1 MWTLALACAFFLCIH
16 LMVSGT
22 TLKEQIIGGIGGIA
36 YYSLF
41 SLFSIAGLIWM
52 SVAFALALGNQDG
65 FNHVFWTAPL
75 FLRIIALVGN
85 FVAFLLIVLGFLS
98 PSPTNLLALYRLPDK
113 SVHGIIRVSRH
124 PILAG
129 IGLWALLHLICNGN
143 LAAWLYFGSI
153 LALCALGANN
163 IDRKRL
169 ALMGDVYASI
179 KKRTSIIPFVA
190 IIEGR
195 TAFIPDELGYAR
207 MFLAASTF
215 AVVAVLHELLFAIRA
230 L

>member
-16 LMVSGT
+16 LMISGT
-22 TLKEQIIGGIGGIA
+22 TLKEQIIGGIGHIT
-36 YYSLF
+36 YYLLF
-41 SLFSIAGLIWM
+41 SLFSIVGLIWM
-52 SVAFALALGNQDG
+52 SVAFMIALGNQDHL
-65 FNHVFWTAPL
+65 NQVLWTAPL
-75 FLRIIALVGN
+75 FLKIIALVGN
-85 FVAFLLIVLGFLS
+85 FIAFLLIILGILT
-98 PSPTNLLALYRLPDK
+98 PSPTNLLALRKLPDK
-113 SVHGIIRVSRH
+113 TVYGVTRISRH

-129 IGLWALLHLICNGN
+129 IGLWALMHFICNGN
-143 LAAWLYFGSI
+143 LASWLFFGSI

-169 ALMGDVYASI
+169 ASMGETYASI

-207 MFLAASTF
+207 MFLASATF
-215 AVVAVLHELLFAIRA
+215 AVIAVLHELMFAIRA